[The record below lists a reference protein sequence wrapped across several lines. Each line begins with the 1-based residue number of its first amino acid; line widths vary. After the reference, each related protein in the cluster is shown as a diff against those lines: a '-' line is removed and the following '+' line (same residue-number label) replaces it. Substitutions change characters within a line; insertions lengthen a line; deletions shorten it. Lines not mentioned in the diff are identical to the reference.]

1 MYLLYSNCIQ
11 FSGSNRMNNKYI
23 AFVIP
28 MFIIFTC
35 YVISNSEQPRLR
47 DTELNSHFTFME
59 GQVAKFKFT
68 FNKTLSNS
76 DIILKFK
83 VGLTKQL
90 PFYEVGP
97 RTEESFL
104 TEDEKKRI
112 HIQFNSS
119 SKNFTSGISN
129 PNVYEVQ
136 ITITNVSR
144 KDAGTY
150 VCVGYLGSHKLK
162 GFTRRSGI
170 DVNFSPRKPVC
181 VYESDNSKS
190 GDDMVILQCSASL
203 GSQQGGFQCFQNGE
217 LVPQHTKV
225 ITNVTTMY
233 QSLWVS
239 KKYHAFCCSVNY
251 GEHKDCSECNDYV
264 SNYHGDRNDK
274 INQNSCQSNESTT
287 QITPITHPVQHTYP
301 STTQIYDMQTT
312 TVSSITAE
320 TKAVSKHSG
329 SPINMTKVMIVV
341 LPTSVAILLAALFIA
356 IIKRFQNNEEAPAQ
370 EEETDALKPEEEKE
384 EEKEEEDKL

>member
-1 MYLLYSNCIQ
+1 
-11 FSGSNRMNNKYI
+11 MNNKYI

-28 MFIIFTC
+28 MFISFI
-35 YVISNSEQPRLR
+35 YAISDSEL
-47 DTELNSHFTFME
+47 DSHFTFME

-68 FNKTLSNS
+68 FNKTLSTS

-97 RTEESFL
+97 RTDESFL

-112 HIQFNSS
+112 HIQFTNS

-170 DVNFSPRKPVC
+170 DVNFSPGKPVC

-190 GDDMVILQCSASL
+190 GDDMVILQCSASV

-225 ITNVTTMY
+225 ITNETTMY

-239 KKYHAFCCSVNY
+239 NKYHAFCCSVNY
-251 GEHKDCSECNDYV
+251 KEHKDCSECNDYI
-264 SNYHGDRNDK
+264 SNNHHGGRNDK
-274 INQNSCQSNESTT
+274 ISQNSCQSNESTT
-287 QITPITHPVQHTYP
+287 QITPITHPMQHTSP
-301 STTQIYDMQTT
+301 LTSQIQELQTSETT
-312 TVSSITAE
+312 TVSSTTAHKDA
-320 TKAVSKHSG
+320 TSKDTG
-329 SPINMTKVMIVV
+329 SHINMTTVMTIV
-341 LPTSVAILLAALFIA
+341 LPISLVISLLALL
-356 IIKRFQNNEEAPAQ
+356 IILIKKCRNNVEAQANEGETRIPLRDRISSGEEKD
-370 EEETDALKPEEEKE
+370 EEKEGEEKE
-384 EEKEEEDKL
+384 EEKLYPT